1 MNSIIFSKMTRKQV
15 IDAYSNKEYKKMI
28 QMLRGIFVNRKGF
41 LKFLNDD
48 SNGIDN
54 IYLRKFREILYI
66 WTVIDEFKQL
76 LNNTTDIITISY
88 MQEFEKDYVK
98 DYFNED
104 EIKLIK
110 ERANRYFIKQK
121 NRLLLKNYEDGNFKY
136 VIDAFKC
143 DYKDYY
149 DYEST
154 IAIDKGYVYER
165 AEIAPLREL
174 SRIFKHANLNILKS
188 NNERYKYAMLNNL
201 IDMYKY
207 MNDEYIER
215 YLVRQKKIG
224 INIEKCFF
232 NKIILKEFSA
242 EDKTILSEIY
252 DKFVRNG
259 LKVNG
264 GLGLYDRKEYTRR
277 LHTIMNIIELSGTDM
292 EKFKIM
298 KYNYGYIPYTINE
311 CISGTYVKNAFKKEQ
326 FESVVRLVND
336 YSKFY
341 DGVKND
347 KRNDEKT
354 KLGLELGRIITEF
367 LDNDVDIDSYFNQN
381 ELLKREY
388 TRIQKYVN
396 KYCPDVY
403 DRFIAYR
410 ESRIMNAALM
420 IRKAIINNELNNE
433 IDYYSITNI
442 PYRYIR
448 NYLQRTD
455 SKAFILFDRFIK
467 NNSKSINLTEKGL
480 INVLNSVQTFIV
492 AMPDGSFKTVE
503 ATLDDKKLV
512 VSYLNDIGVPI
523 TAKNISIG
531 LRRYLN
537 NKECIK
543 NSNLQKRITL

>member
-1 MNSIIFSKMTRKQV
+1 
-15 IDAYSNKEYKKMI
+15 
-28 QMLRGIFVNRKGF
+28 
-41 LKFLNDD
+41 
-48 SNGIDN
+48 
-54 IYLRKFREILYI
+54 
-66 WTVIDEFKQL
+66 
-76 LNNTTDIITISY
+76 
-88 MQEFEKDYVK
+88 
-98 DYFNED
+98 
-104 EIKLIK
+104 
-110 ERANRYFIKQK
+110 
-121 NRLLLKNYEDGNFKY
+121 
-136 VIDAFKC
+136 
-143 DYKDYY
+143 
-149 DYEST
+149 
-154 IAIDKGYVYER
+154 
-165 AEIAPLREL
+165 
-174 SRIFKHANLNILKS
+174 
-188 NNERYKYAMLNNL
+188 
-201 IDMYKY
+201 
-207 MNDEYIER
+207 
-215 YLVRQKKIG
+215 
-224 INIEKCFF
+224 
-232 NKIILKEFSA
+232 
-242 EDKTILSEIY
+242 
-252 DKFVRNG
+252 
-259 LKVNG
+259 
-264 GLGLYDRKEYTRR
+264 
-277 LHTIMNIIELSGTDM
+277 M

-442 PYRYIR
+442 PHRYIR
-448 NYLQRTD
+448 NYLQGTD

-480 INVLNSVQTFIV
+480 IDVLNSVQTFIV
-492 AMPDGSFKTVE
+492 AMPDGSVKTVE
-503 ATLDDKKLV
+503 ATLDDKKLA

>member
-1 MNSIIFSKMTRKQV
+1 MTRKQV

-232 NKIILKEFSA
+232 NKAVFN
-242 EDKTILSEIY
+242 
-252 DKFVRNG
+252 F
-259 LKVNG
+259 
-264 GLGLYDRKEYTRR
+264 
-277 LHTIMNIIELSGTDM
+277 MTDA
-292 EKFKIM
+292 
-298 KYNYGYIPYTINE
+298 NT
-311 CISGTYVKNAFKKEQ
+311 
-326 FESVVRLVND
+326 
-336 YSKFY
+336 
-341 DGVKND
+341 
-347 KRNDEKT
+347 
-354 KLGLELGRIITEF
+354 
-367 LDNDVDIDSYFNQN
+367 QN
-381 ELLKREY
+381 MLL
-388 TRIQKYVN
+388 
-396 KYCPDVY
+396 
-403 DRFIAYR
+403 
-410 ESRIMNAALM
+410 
-420 IRKAIINNELNNE
+420 
-433 IDYYSITNI
+433 
-442 PYRYIR
+442 
-448 NYLQRTD
+448 
-455 SKAFILFDRFIK
+455 
-467 NNSKSINLTEKGL
+467 
-480 INVLNSVQTFIV
+480 
-492 AMPDGSFKTVE
+492 
-503 ATLDDKKLV
+503 
-512 VSYLNDIGVPI
+512 
-523 TAKNISIG
+523 
-531 LRRYLN
+531 
-537 NKECIK
+537 
-543 NSNLQKRITL
+543 